1 MWSKRPSLHSDR
13 VFRQLIYR
21 IDRVSRMAS
30 RTSNPCKPT
39 TLGGCSS
46 ATTLRVFAERLRCS
60 EQFHQEVEAMLLIAQ
75 RERNEQ
81 LLRQVELQSENEQ
94 LRTMLSA
101 RRVPGSSVRGTP
113 CKSMIRSHGVMSF
126 AQKLASSGSRGEWK
140 ADDSDDNVY
149 DWVCEISKL
158 SDVGTAGWVLR
169 YSSRFLASLS
179 ESEKAMVMG
188 TEPVTFRAD
197 ADANGSDADDGS
209 YDGDAK
215 TGWDGAVVAVLGLFD
230 KGKTFVLNRLAEIDL
245 PSGKKV
251 STRASHSSTS
261 TWRARSSSCS
271 TRRARTPP

>member
-1 MWSKRPSLHSDR
+1 
-13 VFRQLIYR
+13 
-21 IDRVSRMAS
+21 
-30 RTSNPCKPT
+30 
-39 TLGGCSS
+39 
-46 ATTLRVFAERLRCS
+46 
-60 EQFHQEVEAMLLIAQ
+60 MLLIAQ

-209 YDGDAK
+209 YDGDAPQPPGGDRP
-215 TGWDGAVVAVLGLFD
+215 TLWQEGVN
-230 KGKTFVLNRLAEIDL
+230 KGPLIQ
-245 PSGKKV
+245 
-251 STRASHSSTS
+251 
-261 TWRARSSSCS
+261 ARRRGGHEV
-271 TRRARTPP
+271 RRARLGGLVRPREG